1 MKKISKLF
9 MFVVTLLIALLI
21 SGCKPTL
28 NPRINVYTR
37 DTTSG
42 TRDGFFTAI
51 DMKEAVTDNSSLVD
65 DYVELAGNGDIISAI
80 KNDIYGIGYIS
91 LSSLEGSTLKGL
103 SYEGIAPNETN
114 VLNGTYLLKRNFNYI
129 IRSTYTTSTK
139 QAIIEAFIAYLSTK
153 EAKATIQSKDGIVS
167 INPDDPSWNDIKVNF
182 PITLEDN
189 HDITMMFGGST
200 SVEKIAKALS
210 SEFSQ
215 KCGNFV
221 TEHNHT
227 GSGDAY
233 KRTQGSE
240 KDGANA
246 LDIGFASREFKLLD
260 SEPAL
265 LGTTG
270 IICVDAIVVV
280 VHPDNVLNSIS
291 QATLKSIYSGIMT
304 TWKELESQQ

>member
-1 MKKISKLF
+1 MKKISKLLTMIF
-9 MFVVTLLIALLI
+9 TLLLVSFV
-21 SGCKPTL
+21 SGCKPNL
-28 NPRINVYTR
+28 NPNITVYTR

-42 TRDGFFTAI
+42 TRDGFFTTI
-51 DMKEAVTDNSSLVD
+51 DMKEAVADNSSLVD
-65 DYVELAGNGDIISAI
+65 GYIELAGNGDIINAI
-80 KNDIYGIGYIS
+80 KNDTYGIGYIS

-129 IRSTYTTSTK
+129 VRSTYTNATK

-153 EAKATIQSKDGIVS
+153 EAKATIQSKDGIVL
-167 INPDDPSWNDIKVNF
+167 INQNDPSWDDIKGNF

-189 HDITMMFGGST
+189 QGITVMFGGST

-221 TEHNHT
+221 AEHNHT

-265 LGTTG
+265 LDTTG

-280 VHPDNVLNSIS
+280 VHPSNTLNSIS
-291 QATLKSIYSGIMT
+291 QAALKSIYSGIIS
-304 TWKELESQQ
+304 TWKELELQQ